1 MSSLSGLLSTLSSAF
16 SDVRY
21 WLGRVLTNPRT
32 FAAIGLLALV
42 VFLFLF
48 ADTLGIDQSLAFIVL
63 GCVLLLWMVVYL
75 VCRRRRRRANDKLG
89 DMLEQQAKTGK
100 VAQRTQVDALR
111 IRLTEAVRTI
121 KTSKIGHTS
130 GNEALYELPWYIVIG
145 NPAAGK
151 SSAVIHSGLQF
162 PFADKNGAAVRGVG
176 GTRNCDWFFTT
187 EGILLDTAGSY

>member
-1 MSSLSGLLSTLSSAF
+1 MPHPPLPPDHRNTIISSLSGLLSTLSSAF

-121 KTSKIGHTS
+121 KTSKIGQTS
-130 GNEALYELPWYIVIG
+130 GN
-145 NPAAGK
+145 
-151 SSAVIHSGLQF
+151 
-162 PFADKNGAAVRGVG
+162 
-176 GTRNCDWFFTT
+176 
-187 EGILLDTAGSY
+187 